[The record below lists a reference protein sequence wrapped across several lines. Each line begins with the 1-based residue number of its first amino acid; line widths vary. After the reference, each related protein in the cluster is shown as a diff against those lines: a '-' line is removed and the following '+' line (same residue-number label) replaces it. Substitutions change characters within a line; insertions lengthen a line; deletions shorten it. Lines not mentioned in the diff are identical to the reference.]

1 VALLF
6 YSSEDDPLAWRRVLG
21 QRLPELEVLVW
32 PEIGDPEEI
41 DVALVWLPP
50 PGLLAG
56 LPRLRAILSLGAG
69 VDAMLADPT
78 LPDLPLCRM
87 IDPALAGGMAELVL
101 TLVLAYHRRLEVFEA
116 QQRQGVWRFE
126 LPRPPAATGVGV
138 MGLGQMGGAVAAA
151 LAAHGF
157 AVRGWSRTPRDLAG
171 VATYAGPAGL
181 RPFLAG
187 SDILVCLLPLT
198 AETEGILAAP
208 LFAGLP
214 AGARLINVAR
224 GRHLVEADLLAA
236 LDRGHLAHATLDV
249 FREEPLPA
257 GHPFWRHPRIRVT
270 PHVASYSD
278 PASGADLVVENL
290 RRLDAG
296 LPLLHQV
303 DRQRGY

>member
-1 VALLF
+1 MALLF
-6 YSSEDDPLAWRRVLG
+6 CSNEDDPAAWRRVLA
-21 QRLPELEVLVW
+21 QRLPDLEVRVW
-32 PEIGDPEEI
+32 PEIGDPADI

-87 IDPALAGGMAELVL
+87 VDPSLAAGMAELVL
-101 TLVLAYHRRLEVFEA
+101 TLVLGYHRRLEVYAA
-116 QQRQGVWRFE
+116 QQRERVWRFE
-126 LPRPPAATGVGV
+126 LPRPAAATRVGV
-138 MGLGQMGGAVAAA
+138 MGLGAMGSAVAAA
-151 LAAHGF
+151 LLAHGF
-157 AVRGWSRTPRDLAG
+157 TVHGWSRGRHELAG
-171 VATYAGPAGL
+171 VTTFAGADGL
-181 RPFLAG
+181 APFLAG

-198 AETEGILAAP
+198 AATEGILDARLLAA
-208 LFAGLP
+208 LP
-214 AGARLINVAR
+214 QGARLINVAR
-224 GRHLVEADLLAA
+224 GRHLVDADLLAA

-257 GHPFWRHPRIRVT
+257 SHPFWAHPRIRVT

-278 PASGADLVVENL
+278 PAVAADLVVENL

-296 LPLLHQV
+296 EPLLHLV